1 MFQAFK
7 IRLVGTEEKKR
18 LAGNIFSLWV
28 LAGANYILPL
38 LTLPYLVRVL
48 GAEYF
53 GLLAFA
59 TATITY
65 FRLITDYGFNL
76 SATQQ
81 ISINRNNNEKIN
93 EIFSSVM
100 IIKAA
105 LLIFSFFILCIVLF
119 SFDKF
124 SRNWEVYFLTYGTVI
139 GQVLFPVWLFQG
151 LEKMKFVTYLN
162 ISAKIF
168 FTICVF
174 ILVKNKQDYYYVP
187 LLSSL
192 GFLFAGIWS
201 LVLAKREFNL
211 AFVWPSLK
219 GIKYQLYEG
228 WHIFFSNIAISLYTI
243 SATFFLGLFTNNII
257 VGYFSAADKIV
268 QAIKSLYQAVS
279 QSIFPLIGK
288 KIHENKT
295 AALAFVNKTTWIV
308 GIGMFII
315 STLLFSLADSIIN
328 LLLGQQYHRSVL
340 LLKIMS
346 FLPFIIA
353 LSNMFGVQTMLNFG
367 FKQAYSRILII
378 AATIGV
384 GLTLVVVPVYEELGA
399 SLIVLFI
406 EIFVTVSMFI
416 YLKKNLIND

>member
-7 IRLVGTEEKKR
+7 IKLVGTEEKKR

-28 LAGANYILPL
+28 LTGANYILPL
-38 LTLPYLVRVL
+38 FTLPYLVRVL

-65 FRLITDYGFNL
+65 FNLITDYGFNL

-81 ISINRNNNEKIN
+81 ISINRNNKEKIS

-100 IIKAA
+100 ITKAV
-105 LLIFSFFILCIVLF
+105 LLIFSFFILCIVLL

-124 SRNWEVYFLTYGTVI
+124 SRNWKVYFLTFGTVI
-139 GQVLFPVWLFQG
+139 GQALFPVWLFQG
-151 LEKMKFVTYLN
+151 LEKMKIVTYLN

-192 GFLFAGIWS
+192 GFLFVGIWS
-201 LVLAKREFNL
+201 LVLAKSEFNL
-211 AFVWPSLK
+211 AFNWPTLK
-219 GIKYQLYEG
+219 VVKYQLYEG
-228 WHIFFSNIAISLYTI
+228 WYIFSSSITISLYTI

-257 VGYFSAADKIV
+257 VGYFSAADKII

-279 QSIFPLIGK
+279 QSIFPLIGN
-288 KIHENKT
+288 KIHDNKL
-295 AALAFVNKTTWIV
+295 AALALLNKITWIV

-315 STLLFSLADSIIN
+315 STLVFSLADDIIN
-328 LLLGQQYHRSVL
+328 VFLGKQYYRSVL

-353 LSNMFGVQTMLNFG
+353 LSNMFGVQTMLNLGLKKAF
-367 FKQAYSRILII
+367 SRIVGFAAILGII
-378 AATIGV
+378 
-384 GLTLVVVPVYEELGA
+384 LTMVVVPLFHELGTA
-399 SLIVLFI
+399 LVLLTV
-406 EIFVTVSMFI
+406 EIFVVIVMYI
-416 YLKKNLIND
+416 YLKIIVKI